1 MRRSRIYAVIRS
13 GGKQY
18 KVQPNQ
24 LLDVERLSSDVGAV
38 LELSDV
44 LMVVDGDVVTVGKP
58 QVTGARVVAE
68 VLEHGRGP
76 KIIVFKYK
84 NKTRYRRKNGHRQDY
99 TRLAIRQILMDIE
112 PVAATEPAEA
122 PAKARPRPRRAPAKP
137 AVAVQA
143 TLPEA
148 AEVPAVEDEPDGY
161 RGPEA
166 EVAVRG
172 SHRGR
177 GDRRRGAEEP
187 GQEALRRR
195 RQPRRPAT
203 EEAPPKP
210 PEEPGAAQKQRGI
223 EAWHKRAAAAPL
235 RPRQSI
241 EAPR

>member
-1 MRRSRIYAVIRS
+1 MRRSCIYAVIRS

-18 KVQPNQ
+18 KVEPNQ

-148 AEVPAVEDEPDGY
+148 AEVPAVEERPTAIE
-161 RGPEA
+161 GPEA
-166 EVAVRG
+166 EVAVEAAVEAEG
-172 SHRGR
+172 PEAAA
-177 GDRRRGAEEP
+177 AEEP
-187 GQEALRRR
+187 AQAEATAPEEPPKTRRR
-195 RQPRRPAT
+195 RAATPSAT

-210 PEEPGAAQKQRGI
+210 A
-223 EAWHKRAAAAPL
+223 
-235 RPRQSI
+235 RPSR
-241 EAPR
+241 APRKKQEE